1 MKNNQQQFK
10 FPQVRTYSWVIPV
23 IILFGLIAL
32 WEIWV
37 YFGNIPK
44 WQLPAPSAIA
54 QELVASWEL
63 LSHHAYITLQEII
76 IGFFVA
82 LVSGVFLAGALVSS
96 KILERAILPILIS
109 SQTIPIIA
117 IAPLLLI
124 WVGYGLASKVII
136 VALISFY
143 PIAVNTIDGLK
154 AINTDMIVMMKSLG
168 ASRWQI
174 FSKLQVPTSLP
185 YMFSGIKVGISLSVI
200 GAVIGEWVGSSGG
213 LGYLIKFSQPL
224 FLTSRVFAAIFVL
237 SVMGVVLFALA
248 GWVEHLMLPW
258 YYQEKRAKSINQ

>member
-1 MKNNQQQFK
+1 MKNNSPQFK
-10 FPQVRTYSWVIPV
+10 FPQARTYSWAIPM
-23 IILFGLIAL
+23 IILVVLIVI

-37 YFGNIPK
+37 QFGDIPK
-44 WQLPAPSAIA
+44 WQLPAPSSIA
-54 QELVASWEL
+54 QEIVASWSL
-63 LSHHAYITLQEII
+63 LLHHAYITLQEVVA
-76 IGFFVA
+76 GFIVA
-82 LVSGVFLAGALVSS
+82 LVSGLLLAMTIVRS
-96 KILERAILPILIS
+96 KILERALLPILVS

-124 WVGYGLASKVII
+124 WVGYGLASKII
-136 VALISFY
+136 VVVLISFY

-154 AINTDMIVMMKSLG
+154 AINTDMVAMMRSLG

-185 YMFSGIKVGISLSVI
+185 YMFSGIKVGISISVI
-200 GAVIGEWVGSSGG
+200 SAVIGEWVGASGG

-237 SVMGVVLFALA
+237 SVMGVGLFALA
-248 GWVEHLMLPW
+248 GLVERLMLPW
-258 YYQEKRAKSINQ
+258 YYAEKRAKSANQ